1 MDPRD
6 GKMAGT
12 LIPVAIF
19 TQVPRIVADANP
31 RLEEPDAV
39 IPHVRVC
46 GGPGSQRPG
55 PTRRG
60 WTATCRSHSS
70 KGTLGHRAPA
80 SRSEPI
86 DYLVGHGDKGATEP
100 AGSGFRGVWCLRSS
114 VLSGAPGNGQS
125 SRMKG
130 ACHVN
135 CSFDMKPTERRVGLI
150 GAIRATK
157 PPKAKVRAVTQVNPI
172 RPRYTNAG
180 GQSSGVAKACHRW

>member
-19 TQVPRIVADANP
+19 TQIPWIVADANP

-100 AGSGFRGVWCLRSS
+100 AGSGFPGVWRLRSS
-114 VLSGAPGNGQS
+114 VLSVPPWQPLIVHGCSLAGSAVLDATEGSAS
-125 SRMKG
+125 S
-130 ACHVN
+130 
-135 CSFDMKPTERRVGLI
+135 SPL
-150 GAIRATK
+150 
-157 PPKAKVRAVTQVNPI
+157 
-172 RPRYTNAG
+172 
-180 GQSSGVAKACHRW
+180 S